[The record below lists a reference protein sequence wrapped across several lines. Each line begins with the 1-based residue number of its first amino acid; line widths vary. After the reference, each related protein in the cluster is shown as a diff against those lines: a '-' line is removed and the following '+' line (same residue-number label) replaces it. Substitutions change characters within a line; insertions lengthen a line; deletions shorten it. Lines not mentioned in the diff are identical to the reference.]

1 MVYNFFDTKTSGDN
15 TSGSTVKMKLISNQ
29 ELAKECYQPIF
40 KRFEKRK
47 KHPSLM
53 VNIWGSDL
61 ADVELISKFNKGIVF
76 RKECVI
82 DIFSK

>member
-15 TSGSTVKMKLISNQ
+15 TSGGAVKMKLISNQ
-29 ELAKECYQPIF
+29 ELAKECYQP
-40 KRFEKRK
+40 RFEKRK

-53 VNIWGSDL
+53 ENIWGSDL
-61 ADVELISKFNKGIVF
+61 VDVELISKFNKGIVF